1 MNKKTPPIW
10 VDRLLDAVLK
20 ERFADE
26 TIGDLHEWYELRQET
41 QSKLQL
47 TYYYYLSVVKALRF
61 YKLKKIKELLI
72 LVTEIMMVNNNIKLS
87 IRSLINNRFFTV
99 INLIGLS
106 VSLASF
112 LFIYA
117 YLSYEL
123 SYDDFHTNKDKI
135 YRVLNASEETPI
147 RGRPTPTPL
156 APTFNSYFPNEVTFA
171 RFGQD
176 PVFLQI
182 GDNKFYEEEFY
193 WGDPTIFSVFD
204 LPFLY
209 GSATTALTEPNTI
222 VLTQEK
228 SEAYFGKGVDP
239 VGKILPVKVYDS
251 NAKLLMKVVGVMKKI
266 PTNTELP
273 FELIGSMSNAL
284 ELYAQFNNHWG
295 FLWLHTYAYVP
306 NDSDLKRIVNHIPV
320 MRKEVMA
327 SQVSNHHT
335 FEFQP
340 LDEVHLYSN
349 DVLGAHTSG
358 NINYVI
364 TFTII
369 GIFII
374 LIATI
379 NYLNLM
385 GARINKRRGE
395 VGVRKVLGANK
406 SQLFSQ
412 FLTESNITI
421 VISLL
426 IALVVVGMLFNQ
438 FTTFIGKPIPLD
450 IFFNWY
456 TVGLIALLVLIC
468 GAVSGIYP
476 AMILTTLKLEVSVN
490 NHKRVKRRNSFQK
503 ALVTFQFAISV
514 FLIISTFIIFQ
525 QVQYMTQTNLGFNKE
540 QLVSIKV
547 EDRLLQDKIKLI
559 RDEMA
564 NVTGV
569 EAITISGESLPSEM
583 NNTWDIWW
591 EGLPKGESRPIHMV
605 SVDPEFFDVLE
616 IPIRQGTG
624 FGEQH
629 ASDSANFIVLN
640 QTAAD
645 LLNSPDPILQKV
657 EIGGS
662 KRTIIGVAEDHYY
675 QSMQSEI
682 SPVAFL
688 IIPSG
693 DRISPDNIIVRLNT
707 DQIFESISGLENTWK
722 KFSETDYFSFHFVDE
737 TFQNIYD
744 SENQFLN
751 LFVIFAI
758 ISIVI
763 SCLGLYGVVLF
774 TTEEKSKEISIR
786 KVLGSSTSQIMMLI
800 SKKFLVLIFI
810 GFIVGAPLAIYF
822 SNDWLQQFPY
832 RIDIGV
838 LIILTSAGLVFLIS
852 ALTIGLNTF
861 KAAVSNPVDYLRNE

>member
-1 MNKKTPPIW
+1 MNKKTPPVW

-26 TIGDLHEWYELRQET
+26 TIGDLHEWYELKQET

-47 TYYYYLSVVKALRF
+47 TYYYFLSVVKALRI
-61 YKLKKIKELLI
+61 YKLKKIKDLLI

-106 VSLASF
+106 VSLVSF

-117 YLSYEL
+117 YLRYEL
-123 SYDDFHTNKDKI
+123 SFDDFHANKNKI
-135 YRVLNASEETPI
+135 YRVLNASEETPV

-156 APTFNSYFPNEVTFA
+156 APTFNSYFPDEVTFA

-176 PVFLQI
+176 PVFLQV
-182 GDNKFYEEEFY
+182 GDSKFYEEAFF
-193 WGDPTIFSVFD
+193 WGDPTIFTVFD

-209 GSATTALTEPNTI
+209 GNAATALTEPNTI

-228 SEAYFGKGVDP
+228 SEAYFGPGVNP

-251 NAKLLMKVVGVMKKI
+251 NATLLMKVAGVMKKL
-266 PTNTELP
+266 PSNTELP
-273 FELIGSMSNAL
+273 FELIGSMVNAL
-284 ELYAQFNNHWG
+284 DLYKQFNNHWG

-306 NDSDLKRIVNHIPV
+306 NDGDLDRIVNHIPV
-320 MRKEVMA
+320 IREEVMA
-327 SQVSNHHT
+327 SQVSDHHT

-349 DVLGAHTSG
+349 DVLGSRTSG

-412 FLTESNITI
+412 FLTESNLTI
-421 VISLL
+421 FISLL
-426 IALVVVGMLFNQ
+426 IAVILVALLFNQ
-438 FTTFIGKPIPLD
+438 FTAFIDKPIPFA
-450 IFFNWY
+450 IFFNWE
-456 TVGLIALLVLIC
+456 TAMLLTGLVLIC

-476 AMILTTLKLEVSVN
+476 ALVLTTLKLEVSVN
-490 NHKRVKRRNSFQK
+490 NHKQARRRNRFQK

-525 QVQYMTQTNLGFNKE
+525 QVQYMTQSNLGFNKE

-547 EDRLLQDKIKLI
+547 EDRVLQDKIKLI

-564 NVTGV
+564 GIVGV

-583 NNTWDIWW
+583 NNTWDIRW
-591 EGLPKGESRPIHMV
+591 EGLPKGESRPIHLV

-616 IPIRQGTG
+616 IPIKKGTG

-629 ASDSANFIVLN
+629 ANDSASFIVIN

-645 LLNSPDPILQKV
+645 LLNSPDPVLQKV

-662 KRTIIGVAEDHYY
+662 KRT
-675 QSMQSEI
+675 
-682 SPVAFL
+682 
-688 IIPSG
+688 
-693 DRISPDNIIVRLNT
+693 
-707 DQIFESISGLENTWK
+707 
-722 KFSETDYFSFHFVDE
+722 
-737 TFQNIYD
+737 
-744 SENQFLN
+744 
-751 LFVIFAI
+751 
-758 ISIVI
+758 
-763 SCLGLYGVVLF
+763 
-774 TTEEKSKEISIR
+774 
-786 KVLGSSTSQIMMLI
+786 
-800 SKKFLVLIFI
+800 
-810 GFIVGAPLAIYF
+810 
-822 SNDWLQQFPY
+822 
-832 RIDIGV
+832 
-838 LIILTSAGLVFLIS
+838 
-852 ALTIGLNTF
+852 
-861 KAAVSNPVDYLRNE
+861 